1 MANLQEAMANP
12 FSGEK
17 AWISYQENMARA
29 KSLRQEICQ
38 GQADG
43 SLSERE
49 MLFLAAEALGRL
61 TDNTILARIVRGAVE
76 ARDRA

>member
-1 MANLQEAMANP
+1 MANLEEAMANP
-12 FSGEK
+12 FSREK
-17 AWISYQENMARA
+17 AWLTYQENMTRA
-29 KSLRQEICQ
+29 AALREEIRQ

-49 MLFLAAEALGRL
+49 LLFRAAEALGRL

-76 ARDRA
+76 ARDKE